1 MPPLQKRRRA
11 TAIIEYPQGLLLAKM
26 RTMAAMLPGG
36 GVHPGESD
44 EHAVIREVAEE
55 TGLRVQRAH
64 LLFEYESFAHTHAV
78 FWVVAPGEPRPCQEV
93 DQLLYYDPQ
102 SPAQVSP
109 ETRSILAA
117 FYRYRAANGAALEA
131 LGGPAA

>member
-44 EHAVIREVAEE
+44 EQAVIREVAEE
-55 TGLRVQRAH
+55 TGLQARRVQ
-64 LLFEYESFAHTHAV
+64 LLFEHESFAHRHAV
-78 FWVVAPGEPRPCQEV
+78 FWVIAPGEPRPCQEV
-93 DQLLYYDPQ
+93 DQLLFYNPQ
-102 SPAQVSP
+102 SPVPVSP
-109 ETRSILAA
+109 ETRAILAQ
-117 FYRYRAANGAALEA
+117 FYRYRAANGAALAA
-131 LGGPAA
+131 LE